1 MMRSDEQNLAKVES
15 REGVDRLNGQFYGR
29 FPYPWRPESFHFPV
43 DPTLA
48 GKMLAQDLG
57 DFAHSRPPPRRIW
70 VAGCGTNQ
78 AIFLALHYPEA
89 QVTGSDLSVTSLD
102 LCARTAKAMGLGNLE
117 LKRET
122 ILEAPYREAFDLVV
136 CTGVIHHTGDP
147 PGALAKLGAA
157 LKQDGAMEL
166 MVYNRFHRILT
177 SAVQKAI
184 QLLAGGARKADIET
198 EIALANELVQSF
210 PAGSLTAQF
219 LAQMKGRPEAMVA
232 DTLVQPVEFSYTVE
246 SLAAMARD
254 CGLEIVAPC
263 PNNHDK
269 AAGRLSWN
277 MAWSSPKLRDRY
289 EALPD
294 LERWQVTN
302 LLMAEASPMLWFYLQ
317 RRDSRFSRRSER
329 EMNEAFLDARFR
341 KTNALQNYYAAQGDG
356 GYAVSSRQVPY
367 SATRRD
373 AVIGRLFDRVDE
385 SRTIGE
391 FLREIGVQQPATVA
405 GQARLQ
411 LATSGFPFLEAVQS
425 DWI

>member
-1 MMRSDEQNLAKVES
+1 
-15 REGVDRLNGQFYGR
+15 
-29 FPYPWRPESFHFPV
+29 
-43 DPTLA
+43 
-48 GKMLAQDLG
+48 
-57 DFAHSRPPPRRIW
+57 
-70 VAGCGTNQ
+70 
-78 AIFLALHYPEA
+78 
-89 QVTGSDLSVTSLD
+89 
-102 LCARTAKAMGLGNLE
+102 
-117 LKRET
+117 
-122 ILEAPYREAFDLVV
+122 
-136 CTGVIHHTGDP
+136 
-147 PGALAKLGAA
+147 
-157 LKQDGAMEL
+157 MEL

-184 QLLAGGARKADIET
+184 QLLAGGARKAAIET
-198 EIALANELVQSF
+198 EIALANELVRSF

-246 SLAAMARD
+246 SLAAMAHD
-254 CGLEIVAPC
+254 CGLEMVAPC

-277 MAWSSPKLRDRY
+277 MAWSSPELRDRY
-289 EALPD
+289 EALDD

-317 RRDSRFSRRSER
+317 RRDSRFPRRSER
-329 EMNEAFLDARFR
+329 EMNDAFLGARFR

-356 GYAVSSRQVPY
+356 GYAVSARQVPY

-391 FLREIGVQQPATVA
+391 LLQEIGVQRPETVA